1 MEVHISELGV
11 FINLIGC
18 RYRHY
23 RTIVFQWTAR
33 NCPCIGAARERHH
46 LLHLP
51 WEDLA
56 ARAFFFFQYSAYEKL
71 ARLAAWASFQGN
83 LDDYFDTTFTR
94 ANRLGDS
101 VIKSV
106 SP

>member
-56 ARAFFFFQYSAYEKL
+56 ARAFFLLPVFGLRKAGSA
-71 ARLAAWASFQGN
+71 RGVGIISGQ
-83 LDDYFDTTFTR
+83 
-94 ANRLGDS
+94 S
-101 VIKSV
+101 
-106 SP
+106 